1 MFQESLA
8 LVNIDKNDNI
18 DNTLIIIILIIIT
31 IILLIIIIIIIIIII
46 NACITPIQFML
57 GDLQN

>member
-8 LVNIDKNDNI
+8 LVNIDKNDKI

-31 IILLIIIIIIIIIII
+31 VILLIIIIIIIII

-57 GDLQN
+57 SDLQN

>member
-31 IILLIIIIIIIIIII
+31 IILLIIIIIIIIII

>member
-8 LVNIDKNDNI
+8 LVNIDKNDKI

-31 IILLIIIIIIIIIII
+31 VILLIIIIIIII

-57 GDLQN
+57 SDLQN

>member
-8 LVNIDKNDNI
+8 LVNIDKNDKI
-18 DNTLIIIILIIIT
+18 DNTLIIIISIIIT
-31 IILLIIIIIIIIIII
+31 VILLIIIIIIMI

-57 GDLQN
+57 SDLQN

>member
-31 IILLIIIIIIIIIII
+31 VILLIIIIIII

-57 GDLQN
+57 SDLQN

>member
-18 DNTLIIIILIIIT
+18 DNTLIIIILIT
-31 IILLIIIIIIIIIII
+31 IILLIIIIIIIII
-46 NACITPIQFML
+46 NACIKPIQFML

>member
-31 IILLIIIIIIIIIII
+31 IILLIIIIII
-46 NACITPIQFML
+46 NACITPNQFML

>member
-8 LVNIDKNDNI
+8 LVNMDKNDNI

-31 IILLIIIIIIIIIII
+31 IILLIIIIIII
-46 NACITPIQFML
+46 NACITPNQFML

>member
-31 IILLIIIIIIIIIII
+31 VILLIIIII

-57 GDLQN
+57 SDLQN

>member
-31 IILLIIIIIIIIIII
+31 IILLIIIIIIII

-57 GDLQN
+57 GELQN

>member
-31 IILLIIIIIIIIIII
+31 VILLIIIIIIIII

-57 GDLQN
+57 SDLQN

>member
-8 LVNIDKNDNI
+8 LVNIDKNDKI

-31 IILLIIIIIIIIIII
+31 VILLIIIIIIIIII

-57 GDLQN
+57 SDLQN